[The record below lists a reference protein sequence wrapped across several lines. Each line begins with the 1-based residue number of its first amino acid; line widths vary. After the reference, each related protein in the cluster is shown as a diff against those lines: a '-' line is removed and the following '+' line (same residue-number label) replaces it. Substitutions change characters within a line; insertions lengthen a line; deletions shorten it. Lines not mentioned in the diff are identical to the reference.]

1 MSIAYNKNILIITG
15 ILIIC
20 LNYIFR
26 IFINFDFN
34 QNDLLYLSLSTISDM
49 SYLDLLLR
57 DKLSFYYSINEN
69 LNFFTLL
76 YTLDRFF
83 IKIFGIE
90 HFWVVL
96 IFYKILAF
104 LVLFKGLDRLFNF
117 KNLNLLLFSLS
128 LAIIFCIDIPP
139 FHDRYPRPQL
149 NNIFIFFI
157 ITSSFIFLTKNKQST
172 FVYFMYGVSQAIVA
186 FTSPWASASL
196 FILSAIS
203 FFYKTDKNSKAY
215 ILFGFLIIFLPTL
228 IMYFIS
234 SANSFHSEYLGI
246 KEIYN
251 RFNFIIDF
259 YKSILSSKK
268 FILLMLFQIFV
279 GLFLKSSKELI
290 LIVISAIFTPI
301 LFAILGKTVQSY
313 HLLNIFIEFQIVV
326 GIYLYFKLIND
337 LNNKKYL
344 FFKKIIIFFFITSS
358 ISLIFIL
365 GNSWI
370 ERSEEVRNKFV
381 KYKNQHTFLN
391 KKQNKCTLI
400 TNNKDLYFYWLN
412 FRKGSVLPKDGF
424 TRNEP
429 ISDTIDEIKI
439 FLKKLSEIQRPN
451 KEDINSIIKLATH
464 NYYTSTR
471 STIAKTLEFENY
483 EKKNLYLQSRRKINS
498 MKSWAIAPDDNVYSL
513 LEKFEEI
520 ELPDSLK
527 NNVIIIYYDYKNNQI
542 LTKDNCIL

>member
-1 MSIAYNKNILIITG
+1 MSIAYNKNIIIITG

-57 DKLSFYYSINEN
+57 EKLSFFYSINEN

-83 IKIFGIE
+83 IKIFGIK

-104 LVLFKGLDRLFNF
+104 IILFKGLDKLFNF
-117 KNLNLLLFSLS
+117 KNLNLLIFSVS

-157 ITSSFIFLTKNKQST
+157 ITSSFIFLTKNKQSK
-172 FVYFMYGVSQAIVA
+172 FVYFMYGVSQAIIA

-228 IMYFIS
+228 IMYYIS

-259 YKSILSSKK
+259 YKSILLSKK
-268 FILLMLFQIFV
+268 FILLMLFQIFI
-279 GLFLKSSKELI
+279 GLFLKSSKELV
-290 LIVISAIFTPI
+290 LIIVSLIFTPV

-313 HLLNIFIEFQIVV
+313 HLPNIFIEFQIVV
-326 GIYLYFKLIND
+326 GIYVFFKLINE
-337 LNNKKYL
+337 LNEKNC
-344 FFKKIIIFFFITSS
+344 IIFKQLIIFVFFTLS

-365 GNSWI
+365 GNSWFD
-370 ERSEEVRNKFV
+370 RSKEIRNKFV
-381 KYKNQHTFLN
+381 KYKSQYTFLDT
-391 KKQNKCTLI
+391 KYNKCILI

-412 FRKGSVLPKDGF
+412 FKKGIVLPKDGF

-429 ISDTIDEIKI
+429 ISNTIDEIKI
-439 FLKKLSEIQRPN
+439 FLKMLSEIQKPN
-451 KEDINSIIKLATH
+451 KTDINSIIKLATH

-471 STIAKTLEFENY
+471 STTASTLEFENY
-483 EKKNLYLQSRRKINS
+483 DKKNSYLQSRKKINS
-498 MKSWAIAPDDNVYSL
+498 MKSWAIAPNDYVYSL

-520 ELPDSLK
+520 ELTDSLK
-527 NNVIIIYYDYKNNQI
+527 NNIIIIYNDHKNNTFLI
-542 LTKDNCIL
+542 KDRCVL

>member
-1 MSIAYNKNILIITG
+1 VSIAYNKNIIIITG

-57 DKLSFYYSINEN
+57 EKLSFFYSINEN

-83 IKIFGIE
+83 IKIFGIK

-104 LVLFKGLDRLFNF
+104 IILFKGLDKLFNF
-117 KNLNLLLFSLS
+117 KNLNLLVFSVS

-157 ITSSFIFLTKNKQST
+157 ITSSFIFLTKNKQSK
-172 FVYFMYGVSQAIVA
+172 FVYFMYGVSQAIIA

-228 IMYFIS
+228 IMYYIS

-259 YKSILSSKK
+259 YKSILLSKK
-268 FILLMLFQIFV
+268 FILLMLFQIFI

-290 LIVISAIFTPI
+290 LIVVSAIFAPI

-326 GIYLYFKLIND
+326 GIYVFFKLIDALND
-337 LNNKKYL
+337 KNY
-344 FFKKIIIFFFITSS
+344 IIFKQLIIFVFFTLS

-365 GNSWI
+365 GNSWLD
-370 ERSEEVRNKFV
+370 RSKEIRNKFV
-381 KYKNQHTFLN
+381 KYKNQHIFLN

-429 ISDTIDEIKI
+429 ISNTIDEIKI

-451 KEDINSIIKLATH
+451 KEDINLIIKLATH

-471 STIAKTLEFENY
+471 STIANTLEFENY
-483 EKKNLYLQSRRKINS
+483 EKKNLYLQSRSKINS

-513 LEKFEEI
+513 LEKFEET
-520 ELPDSLK
+520 ELPDRLK
-527 NNVIIIYYDYKNNQI
+527 NNVIIIYNDYKNNTFLI
-542 LTKDNCIL
+542 KDNCIL

>member
-1 MSIAYNKNILIITG
+1 
-15 ILIIC
+15 
-20 LNYIFR
+20 
-26 IFINFDFN
+26 
-34 QNDLLYLSLSTISDM
+34 
-49 SYLDLLLR
+49 
-57 DKLSFYYSINEN
+57 
-69 LNFFTLL
+69 
-76 YTLDRFF
+76 
-83 IKIFGIE
+83 
-90 HFWVVL
+90 
-96 IFYKILAF
+96 
-104 LVLFKGLDRLFNF
+104 
-117 KNLNLLLFSLS
+117 
-128 LAIIFCIDIPP
+128 
-139 FHDRYPRPQL
+139 
-149 NNIFIFFI
+149 
-157 ITSSFIFLTKNKQST
+157 
-172 FVYFMYGVSQAIVA
+172 VYFMYGVSQAIIA

-215 ILFGFLIIFLPTL
+215 ILFGFLIIFLPAV
-228 IMYFIS
+228 IMYYIS

-246 KEIYN
+246 KQIYN

-268 FILLMLFQIFV
+268 FILLMLFQIFI
-279 GLFLKSSKELI
+279 GLFLKSSKESI
-290 LIVISAIFTPI
+290 LIVVSAIFTPI

-313 HLLNIFIEFQIVV
+313 HLLNIFIEFQIIV

-337 LNNKKYL
+337 LNNKNYL
-344 FFKKIIIFFFITSS
+344 IFKKIIIFIFITSS
-358 ISLIFIL
+358 ISLVFIL

-370 ERSEEVRNKFV
+370 ERILGNSWIERSKEVRDKFV
-381 KYKNQHTFLN
+381 KYKDQHTFLN

-451 KEDINSIIKLATH
+451 KRDINSIIRLATS
-464 NYYTSTR
+464 NYYASTR
-471 STIAKTLEFENY
+471 STIANTLEFENY

-527 NNVIIIYYDYKNNQI
+527 NNVIIMYNDYKNNTFLI
-542 LTKDNCIL
+542 KDNCKL